1 MLLQHES
8 ENMNSYV
15 AQYLGKN
22 LFIIYTPSILATWV
36 KIFIGN
42 GKKTII
48 PSAEKKTATFSPY
61 LALSSQP
68 IVYHIPIYTTKMTTP
83 IKKASTPILSITYI

>member
-1 MLLQHES
+1 MFLQLES
-8 ENMNSYV
+8 ENIKGYMT
-15 AQYLGKN
+15 QYLWKN
-22 LFIIYTPSILATWV
+22 FFIIYTPSILAIWV

-68 IVYHIPIYTTKMTTP
+68 IVYHIPMYTTKMTTP
-83 IKKASTPILSITYI
+83 IKKATTPMLSIA

>member
-1 MLLQHES
+1 MFLQHES
-8 ENMNSYV
+8 DVTNGYV
-15 AQYLGKN
+15 AQHSGEN
-22 LFIIYTPSILATWV
+22 LLINYTPSIFATWV

-68 IVYHIPIYTTKMTTP
+68 ILYHIPIYTTKMTTP
-83 IKKASTPILSITYI
+83 IKKASTPMPSIT

>member
-8 ENMNSYV
+8 KNMNGYV

-48 PSAEKKTATFSPY
+48 PRAEKKTATFSPY
-61 LALSSQP
+61 LALSSHP
-68 IVYHIPIYTTKMTTP
+68 IVYHIHMYTTKMTTP
-83 IKKASTPILSITYI
+83 IKKASTPMPSIT

>member
-1 MLLQHES
+1 MLLQYES
-8 ENMNSYV
+8 DNTNGYV
-15 AQYLGKN
+15 AQYLN
-22 LFIIYTPSILATWV
+22 YTPSILATWV

-83 IKKASTPILSITYI
+83 IKKASTPMLSITNI

>member
-15 AQYLGKN
+15 AQYLEKN

-36 KIFIGN
+36 KIVIGN

-48 PSAEKKTATFSPY
+48 PKAQKNTAIFSPY
-61 LALSSQP
+61 LA
-68 IVYHIPIYTTKMTTP
+68 
-83 IKKASTPILSITYI
+83 

>member
-1 MLLQHES
+1 MFLQHES
-8 ENMNSYV
+8 ENMNGYV
-15 AQYLGKN
+15 AKYLLKN
-22 LFIIYTPSILATWV
+22 LFINYTPSILATWV

-83 IKKASTPILSITYI
+83 IKKASTPMPSIT